1 MTNEQAVNMLN
12 AKLECLNLETS
23 GTDFC
28 NHTNCYDCSLSY
40 EQGNIGEQKEALV
53 MAIKALEKEPCE
65 DCISREQAIK
75 ATYGFERY
83 TGIDEAPY
91 EYTESILRELPPV
104 TPTHIDLDGLK
115 SDMKALNC
123 GYPYGLDYLLDC
135 LKKRLGI
142 TIAGAESESE

>member
-53 MAIKALEKEPCE
+53 MAIKALEKEPII
-65 DCISREQAIK
+65 DK
-75 ATYGFERY
+75 L
-83 TGIDEAPY
+83 IDEIIDTGAY
-91 EYTESILRELPPV
+91 EQEVNGNTEFLKGINYCLGV
-104 TPTHIDLDGLK
+104 IDK
-115 SDMKALNC
+115 YK
-123 GYPYGLDYLLDC
+123 
-135 LKKRLGI
+135 
-142 TIAGAESESE
+142 AESKDEE